1 MSALPK
7 ESPAPVSDTLTVL
20 TCHKNLN
27 LTKIYTSSGVR
38 SYDEAAAFAVSSV
51 SVTGIREL
59 SNKLLEMQ
67 KQPHKCLIRGTFES
81 IIKLERCPSLD
92 TAESIAKSSGYE
104 LWQML
109 APNFHPMNPPL
120 VRDMSN
126 DEIAFYARLA
136 DLVKQ
141 ELPK

>member
-1 MSALPK
+1 MPHSCGAINLRVNDMELKTSAANVFVMNLK
-7 ESPAPVSDTLTVL
+7 KLYESKGWSRTQASREW
-20 TCHKNLN
+20 
-27 LTKIYTSSGVR
+27 KIPYR
-38 SYDEAAAFAVSSV
+38 
-51 SVTGIREL
+51 
-59 SNKLLEMQ
+59 
-67 KQPHKCLIRGTFES
+67 TFES

-109 APNFHPMNPPL
+109 APNFNPMNPPL